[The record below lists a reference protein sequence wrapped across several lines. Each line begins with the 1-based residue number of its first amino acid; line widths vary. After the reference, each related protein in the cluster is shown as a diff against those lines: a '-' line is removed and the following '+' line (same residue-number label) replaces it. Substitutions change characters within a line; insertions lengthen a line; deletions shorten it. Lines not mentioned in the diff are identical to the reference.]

1 MSRKIPM
8 KNYFITF
15 VLAVITIIIVF
26 SLMNIYNKQKDYKES
41 SNKNLDILSEIKEN
55 ELETY
60 FTENHDGI
68 IYMSSSNNK
77 NLEEFEKELKKYIVD
92 KNLTKEIVYLNM
104 FNVSDTFYNEFYL
117 KYFNESSN
125 INVDLTKEPNIFIV
139 NNGKV
144 INYLLSDKEQ
154 INMEDVKKFFKE
166 NGVLE

>member
-15 VLAVITIIIVF
+15 VLSVITIVIVF
-26 SLMNIYNKQKDYKES
+26 SLMNVYNKRKDYKES

-77 NLEEFEKELKKYIVD
+77 NIEEFEKELKKYIID

-104 FNVSDTFYNEFYL
+104 FNVNDTFYNEFYL
-117 KYFNESSN
+117 KYFDENSN
-125 INVDLTKEPNIFIV
+125 INIDLTKEPNIFIV
-139 NNGKV
+139 NNGRV
-144 INYLLSDKEQ
+144 VNYLLSDKEQ
-154 INMEDVKKFFKE
+154 INIEDVKNFFKE